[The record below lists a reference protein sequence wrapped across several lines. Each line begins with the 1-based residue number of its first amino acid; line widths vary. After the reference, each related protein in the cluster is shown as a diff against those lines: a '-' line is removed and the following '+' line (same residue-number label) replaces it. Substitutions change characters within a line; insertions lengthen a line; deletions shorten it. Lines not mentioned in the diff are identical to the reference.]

1 MNSNNNLRILRN
13 SKGLT
18 QVQLCNELKS
28 INCNIDRSTY
38 AKYENG
44 SRQLPV
50 DILIK
55 LSVYFETS
63 TDYILCLTENQTN
76 K

>member
-1 MNSNNNLRILRN
+1 MNSINNLRILRN

-18 QVQLCNELKS
+18 QSRLCNELKS
-28 INCNIDRSTY
+28 IHCNIDRSTY

-55 LSVYFETS
+55 LSIYFETS
-63 TDYILCLTENQTN
+63 TDYILCLSENQTN